1 MTLALPAAVRPG
13 LAALLAQAR
22 PDTVFVVQQKPDW
35 QTWIEALAAIATIVV
50 AIGLLTVGVGV
61 IFAAL
66 KVRQLTRKVE
76 EQAKKL
82 RVDLMPAIQN
92 VTAVSENVSHLSQ
105 TVRADADRLSA
116 TVASANDALR
126 RAAVEAERRV
136 GEFNALIGVVQE
148 EAEDLFIGGAAAVR
162 GLKAGAE
169 AFRRY
174 QAGELPP
181 GEEYEEDLGEEDEF
195 EEDNEGEEELE
206 IRVTRRDG
214 GRDDRPR
221 ES

>member
-1 MTLALPAAVRPG
+1 MISALPAAGPAG
-13 LAALLAQAR
+13 LAAALAQAR
-22 PDTVFVVQQKPDW
+22 SDTVFVVQQKPDW

-50 AIGLLTVGVGV
+50 AVGLLVVGVGV

-66 KVRQLTRKVE
+66 KVKQLVRKVE
-76 EQAKKL
+76 EQSKKL
-82 RVDLMPAIQN
+82 RVDLAPAIQN
-92 VTAVSENVSHLSQ
+92 VTAVSENVNHLSR

-174 QAGELPP
+174 QAGGLPP
-181 GEEYEEDLGEEDEF
+181 GEGEEYEDDLGEEDEL
-195 EEDNEGEEELE
+195 EEDLDEEELE
-206 IRVTRRDG
+206 IRAARRDG
-214 GRDDRPR
+214 GRDD
-221 ES
+221 

>member
-1 MTLALPAAVRPG
+1 LISALPAAVRPG

-22 PDTVFVVQQKPDW
+22 QDTVFVVQQKPDW
-35 QTWIEALAAIATIVV
+35 QTWIEALAAVATIVV

-66 KVRQLTRKVE
+66 KLRQLTRKVE

-82 RVDLMPAIQN
+82 RVDLAPAIQN
-92 VTAVSENVSHLSQ
+92 VTAVSENVNHLSR

-195 EEDNEGEEELE
+195 EEDDEDADELE

-214 GRDDRPR
+214 GRDD
-221 ES
+221 